1 MKAQIKHQQEQFY
14 STFKRAGIMPI
25 QSRILALELQQ
36 ENITEIKSVNL
47 DIIRNRFNIQ
57 TNKGKFTIAKQ
68 QVDLPFVDL
77 RKDF

>member
-25 QSRILALELQQ
+25 QSRILALELQN
-36 ENITEIKSVNL
+36 ENITQIKSVNL
-47 DIIRNRFNIQ
+47 DSVRNRYNIE
-57 TNKGKFTIAKQ
+57 TDKGKFTIANQ
-68 QVDLPFVDL
+68 NVDLPFVDL